1 LPRIRR
7 FTVYTVRFWPVDMVE
22 NINTRRHDGT
32 KKAATN
38 KYLIAAFLVL
48 SCLCV
53 LVFAQQQTL
62 KVDVNLINV
71 FVTVKD
77 DRGRFVSNLTKDDF
91 RLYEDGQLQEIQI
104 FEKQDKVDSSIGILI
119 DTSGSMVDIMPY
131 MKRGIR
137 DFTRV
142 LPKAD
147 EFFVVSFGSTV
158 KLLHTSSES
167 QKHLDESMTNLR
179 AWGTSS
185 LFDGLLYAMSKLEK
199 SSRPR
204 KALIAFT
211 DGNDNGS
218 NVSQSRVVEEVQS
231 SAVLLYFIAIGSPVL
246 VDSHTLEPLS
256 DLSGGR
262 TLYVPKQD
270 AVSPVL
276 DQIREELS
284 HQYYLG
290 YYAPRREGSH
300 QLRVEIPGQH
310 LRIRAKT
317 GYVG

>member
-1 LPRIRR
+1 
-7 FTVYTVRFWPVDMVE
+7 M
-22 NINTRRHDGT
+22 
-32 KKAATN
+32 
-38 KYLIAAFLVL
+38 
-48 SCLCV
+48 
-53 LVFAQQQTL
+53 FAQQTL

-77 DRGRFVSNLTKDDF
+77 DRGQFVSNLTKDDF
-91 RLYEDGQLQEIQI
+91 RLYEDNQPQEIQI
-104 FEKQDKVDSSIGILI
+104 FEKQDKVDSSIGILM

-131 MKRGIR
+131 MKRGTR

-158 KLLHTSSES
+158 KLLHTSSQS
-167 QKHLDESMTNLR
+167 QKHLEESMTNLR

-185 LFDGLLYAMSKLEK
+185 LFDGLLYAISKLEK
-199 SSRPR
+199 SQRPR

-218 NVSQSRVVEEVQS
+218 NVSQARVVEEVQS

-290 YYAPRREGSH
+290 YYAPRREGFH
-300 QLRVEIPGQH
+300 KLRVEIPGYN

-317 GYVG
+317 GYGS